1 MNGPFSGYVS
11 SIASDNDYR
20 YAGTRG
26 GGFFR
31 YTDVAGTW
39 SRVNFDL
46 LYYDYYDLLI
56 SNDTIFAATNNGV
69 AYSTDQGVNWTL
81 SNNGINDAVSEILL
95 LNGIYYAASGYSGV
109 FVSTDGGMNWNPS
122 NNGLTTL
129 TLYDIEHDGNDLYV
143 ATDGVGSV

>member
-1 MNGPFSGYVS
+1 MAQWQPLNGPYSGWIS
-11 SIASDNDYR
+11 SIESNNDTV
-20 YAGTRG
+20 YAGSRG

-31 YTDVAGTW
+31 YTDLSGTW
-39 SRVNFDL
+39 TRANFDL

-69 AYSTDQGVNWTL
+69 AFSTDQGVNWTL

-109 FVSTDGGMNWNPS
+109 FV
-122 NNGLTTL
+122 
-129 TLYDIEHDGNDLYV
+129 
-143 ATDGVGSV
+143 